1 VDVALLGFAVL
12 FALLFLGVPIA
23 FGMGLVGLAGFAALI
38 GWAPALDSL
47 GQLSVDSMKSYT
59 LSVMPLFILM
69 GNLINH
75 ARLSEDLYA
84 ASNAMIGHLRGGL
97 AMATVLASGCVS
109 AISGSSLATVATMSR
124 IAMPSMRRFGYA
136 DSLAAGTIAAG
147 GTLGILIPPSI
158 IMVIYGNLTRTD
170 IGKLFIAGVAPG
182 LLAVALYMGTIA
194 LVTRRRPELGP
205 AGRRASAPERL
216 RALGSVWA
224 VLGLFLLVLGGIY
237 LGIFTPTEAAGIGAA
252 GALTMALARRTLT
265 ARSLVDILVESATMT
280 GKLMI
285 LILGAELFSNFIN
298 AAGMPN
304 AIAGFVSQGEW
315 SPLGVIVA
323 LMAMYMLLGCLLDG
337 LSIVLLT
344 VPVVFPLIQQLGV
357 DPIWFGILLVVVVEI
372 GLITPPIGLNV
383 FVMRS
388 VLADVPSATIFR
400 GVAPFI
406 ASDIVRLAILVSL
419 PGVTLFLPS
428 LMA

>member
-1 VDVALLGFAVL
+1 MAVALLGFAVL
-12 FALLFLGVPIA
+12 FALLFFGVPIA
-23 FGMGLVGLAGFAALI
+23 FAMGLVGLIGFGALI

-47 GQLSVDSMKSYT
+47 GQVCVDSMKSYS

-84 ASNAMIGHLRGGL
+84 ASNAFIGHRRGGL
-97 AMATVLASGCVS
+97 AMATILASGCVS
-109 AISGSSLATVATMSR
+109 AVCGSSLATVATMSK
-124 IAMPSMRRFGYA
+124 IAMPSMRRFRYSDG
-136 DSLAAGTIAAG
+136 LAAGTIAAG

-170 IGKLFIAGVAPG
+170 IGKLFIAGILPGMVAIG
-182 LLAVALYMGTIA
+182 LYMITIA
-194 LVTRRRPELGP
+194 IVTRRRPELGP
-205 AGRRASAPERL
+205 PGERSTAAERL
-216 RALGSVWA
+216 RALRSVWGVIA
-224 VLGLFLLVLGGIY
+224 LFALVLGGIY
-237 LGIFTPTEAAGIGAA
+237 FGVFTPTEAAGIGAA
-252 GALTMALARRTLT
+252 GAFVMALTR
-265 ARSLVDILVESATMT
+265 RSLTPRSLIEILVESAAMS

-285 LILGAELFSNFIN
+285 LILGADLFGNFIN
-298 AAGMPN
+298 VGGLPN
-304 AIAGFVSQGEW
+304 SIASLVGDLSWTPVMI
-315 SPLGVIVA
+315 IVA
-323 LMAMYMLLGCLLDG
+323 LMVVYILLGCVLDG

-344 VPVVFPLIQQLGV
+344 VPVVFPLVQALGI

-388 VLADVPSATIFR
+388 VLSDVPAPVIFG

-406 ASDIVRLAILVSL
+406 ASDIVRLAILIAI
-419 PGVTLFLPS
+419 PGVTLYLPS
-428 LMA
+428 LMS